1 MVFDILGLV
10 GVLFYISSYGL
21 LQLGVIR
28 GSGYVYAS
36 MNIVAATLT
45 LISLMNAF
53 NLWSAISQLFFMTF
67 SGIGMIRIWMASRSI
82 KFTEEEKRLI
92 ADRLGAFSIL
102 DARRFFDAGQWIDAK
117 PGQNLTDQGQVVDG
131 LYYVMNGSVR
141 ILVNDKEIAVSG
153 GDTFIGEMS
162 CLAGTPASATA
173 RVSAP
178 CRLFFIKRD
187 KLLRIV
193 QKNPVLNEK
202 IRLIFFEEIADKLRE
217 NNSSLAN

>member
-117 PGQNLTDQGQVVDG
+117 SIGWDG
-131 LYYVMNGSVR
+131 LWSSHPR
-141 ILVNDKEIAVSG
+141 ISWRWRHRSDSG
-153 GDTFIGEMS
+153 QGRQQGHHPSGVHRCPRNQPGNKRQMVDRDPE
-162 CLAGTPASATA
+162 GTYSRQANLPEATG
-173 RVSAP
+173 
-178 CRLFFIKRD
+178 
-187 KLLRIV
+187 
-193 QKNPVLNEK
+193 Q
-202 IRLIFFEEIADKLRE
+202 RLIWTDRR
-217 NNSSLAN
+217 